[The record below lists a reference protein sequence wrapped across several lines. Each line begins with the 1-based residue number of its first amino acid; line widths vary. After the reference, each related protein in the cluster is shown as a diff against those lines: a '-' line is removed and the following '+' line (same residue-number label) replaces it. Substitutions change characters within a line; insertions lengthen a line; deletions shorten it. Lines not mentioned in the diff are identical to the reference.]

1 MDGNQQTS
9 AGVQAEPMMYW
20 PAADFSRV
28 PYDVFTDQDLYRLE
42 MQRLFRG
49 PVWNYLGMDCE
60 IPNWGD
66 FLTTWVGDT
75 QIVVTRAKDGS
86 VHAFENSCAHRGA
99 RIVDEVRG
107 NAKRHTCPYH
117 LWTYNLA
124 GELTGVPFE
133 KGHNGKGGMPPC
145 FEKQEHSLKTLRMAS
160 YGGLIFG
167 TYDDTTEPLE
177 DFLGEHS
184 LAQIDR
190 LLGKRKPKVIGYLRQ
205 KIPANWKLYNENVRD
220 PYHASLLHMFQITF
234 GLQTPAMSGGIFLDK
249 DAKNAWNHSILSEDD
264 ATRNAELSG
273 DYDELGKWLKDL
285 KMNDPSMMQ
294 VPLDL
299 DDNIKTTILTM
310 FPTLIFGQ
318 VDNTYAIRQLRPKGP
333 TAVELHITYLGFEDD
348 TEEQLHNRML
358 SVNLIGPGGY
368 ISLEDGEAL
377 RLVQVGASAR
387 QGDHSVLAMGG
398 VGEMP
403 DTDHLIQ
410 EISIRGF
417 WKHYHKLMKFP
428 PIGGE
433 TAATGE
439 AQ

>member
-1 MDGNQQTS
+1 MSTTDRYIDATETRIDF
-9 AGVQAEPMMYW
+9 VW
-20 PAADFSRV
+20 PAKDFSRV
-28 PYDVFTDQDLYRLE
+28 PYEVFNDEKIFELE
-42 MQRLFRG
+42 LSRIFRG
-49 PVWNYLGMDCE
+49 PVWNYLGLECE

-66 FLTTWVGDT
+66 YQTTWVGNI
-75 QIVVTRAKDGS
+75 QVVVTRAKDGS

-99 RIVDEVRG
+99 RIVDNVRG

-117 LWTYNLA
+117 LWTYNLT

-145 FEKQEHSLKTLRMAS
+145 FEKGDHNLKTLRVATH
-160 YGGLIFG
+160 GGLVFG
-167 TYDDTTEPLE
+167 TYDDTVEPLE
-177 DFLGEHS
+177 QFLGEHS
-184 LAQIDR
+184 LSQIER

-220 PYHASLLHMFQITF
+220 PYHASLLHMFHITF
-234 GLQTPAMSGGIFLDK
+234 GIQTPAMAGGIKMDG
-249 DAKNAWNHSILSEDD
+249 DAKNSWNHSIVSEDD
-264 ATRNAELSG
+264 HVKRSALSD
-273 DYDELGKWLKDL
+273 DYDELGKWQKDL
-285 KMNDPSMMQ
+285 KMHDPSMLE

-299 DDNIKTTILTM
+299 NDNYKTTILSM

-333 TAVELHITYLGFEDD
+333 NAVELHVTYLGFEDD
-348 TEEQLHNRML
+348 TPEQLHNRML

-377 RLVQVGASAR
+377 RRVQEGVVSRRGE
-387 QGDHSVLAMGG
+387 HSVLAMGG
-398 VGEMP
+398 IGEMP

-428 PIGGE
+428 EAGQQQNDKGG
-433 TAATGE
+433 